1 MASQSISPEVI
12 VKGFL
17 RSAAYPMQWMGL
29 MMICCGIAV
38 KMGNLGM
45 SECEEDES
53 SDCEYGHS
61 DTNWYREMEYDMLC
75 VLSIRN

>member
-1 MASQSISPEVI
+1 
-12 VKGFL
+12 
-17 RSAAYPMQWMGL
+17 L